1 MINNKIAIIGLGY
14 VGLPLALAFGEKF
27 NTVGFDI
34 NKNRI
39 KELQNKN
46 DSNLLSNKKSFY
58 RSKKLKFSSN
68 THDLRNANIFIIAV
82 PTPVNKNKT
91 PDLRYLRSASKT
103 VANNLKKNDLVIYE
117 STVYP
122 GLTEEECIPVLEKYS
137 KLELNKDFFV
147 GYSPERISPGDGK
160 ELKNISK
167 VVSGSNLRSTNIV
180 YNLYKKIIKAEVY
193 KATSIKVAEASKV
206 IENSQRDIN
215 ISFMN
220 EISLI
225 CSRLGINTSEVL
237 EAANTKW
244 NFLNFKPGL
253 VGGHCIS
260 VDPYYL
266 SYKAKKLK
274 YSPKV
279 ILSGRNINDQM
290 GYYVANILL
299 KKLQKKNL
307 KLSECVVGI
316 LGVTYKENC
325 NDLRESKVLDII
337 KVLQKAK
344 VKLKVYDPIVNSKD
358 FNKYYPNL
366 KIKKIDQKLDALIV
380 AVSHKEFLR
389 LNYTKIKNI
398 LKNENSIFMDIKS
411 IFNDKRIKNK
421 FDYWSL

>member
-1 MINNKIAIIGLGY
+1 MLNYKIAIIGLGY

-27 NTVGFDI
+27 NTIGFDI
-34 NKNRI
+34 KKDRV
-39 KELQNKN
+39 KELQDKK
-46 DSNLLSNKKSFY
+46 DSNLLSKKKFFY
-58 RSKKLKFSSN
+58 RSKKLQFSSN
-68 THDLRNANIFIIAV
+68 SKDLKKANIFIITV
-82 PTPVNKNKT
+82 PTPVKKNKQ
-91 PDLRYLRSASKT
+91 PDLSFLYSASKI
-103 VANNLKKNDLVIYE
+103 VADNLKKSDLVIYE

-122 GLTEEECIPVLEKYS
+122 GLTEEECIPLLEKYS
-137 KLELNKDFFV
+137 KLEFNKDFFV
-147 GYSPERISPGDGK
+147 GYSPERVSPGDRR

-167 VVSGSNLRSTNIV
+167 VVSGSNSKITDHV
-180 YNLYKKIIKAEVY
+180 YNLYKKIIKAKVH

-206 IENSQRDIN
+206 IENAQRDIN

-225 CSRLGINTSEVL
+225 CCKLGISTSEVL

-244 NFLNFKPGL
+244 NFINFRPGL

-266 SYKAKKLK
+266 TYKAKKLG

-279 ILSGRNINDQM
+279 ILSGRNINNKM
-290 GYYVANILL
+290 GYYVASILL
-299 KKLQKKNL
+299 KKLKKRKL
-307 KLSECVVGI
+307 KLSECRVGI
-316 LGVTYKENC
+316 LGVTFKENC

-344 VKLKVYDPIVNSKD
+344 IKLQVYDPIVSKKE

-366 KIKKIDQKLDALIV
+366 KINKLNKKLDAIII
-380 AVSHKEFLR
+380 AVSHREFLK
-389 LNYTKIKNI
+389 LNYNQ
-398 LKNENSIFMDIKS
+398 LKKMLKKEDSIIIDVKS
-411 IFNDKRIKNK
+411 ILNDKRIKNN